1 MRLAAS
7 ARRWHEARVTAL
19 HPPRK
24 SDGGA
29 FLREWLSDP
38 LRVASVAPSGK
49 ALAAMMTREI
59 DASSAPVIELGPG
72 TGSFTDA
79 LLARGVPEDR
89 LALIEMGENF
99 VHLLRYR
106 LPRATVLAMDA
117 TRLAKVE
124 LFGGEKAGAVVSG
137 LPVLA
142 MPPRVVMLILH
153 GAFHHLRDGAAFFQ
167 FTYGPVCP
175 VKRPILDRLGLT
187 AKRVGGAMIN
197 LPPASVYKITRAA

>member
-1 MRLAAS
+1 MAA
-7 ARRWHEARVTAL
+7 L
-19 HPPRK
+19 QPPRK
-24 SDGGA
+24 SDSGA

-72 TGSFTDA
+72 TGAFTDA
-79 LLARGVPEDR
+79 LLARGIPEDR
-89 LALIEMGENF
+89 LALIEMGDNF

-106 LPRATVLAMDA
+106 LPKATVLAMDA
-117 TRLAKVE
+117 TRLGKVE

-142 MPPRVVMLILH
+142 MPPRTVMLILH
-153 GAFHHLRDGAAFFQ
+153 GAFHHLRDGGAFFQ

-175 VKRPILDRLGLT
+175 VKRQILDRLGLV

-197 LPPASVYKITRAA
+197 LPPASVYKITRKASPAA